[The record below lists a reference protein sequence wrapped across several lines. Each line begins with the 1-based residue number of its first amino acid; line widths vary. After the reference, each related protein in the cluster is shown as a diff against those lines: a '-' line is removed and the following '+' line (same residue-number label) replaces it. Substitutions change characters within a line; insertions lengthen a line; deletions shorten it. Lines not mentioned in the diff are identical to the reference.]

1 MRVAVVGAGAWGTA
15 LACALAA
22 RRPAAGQAPREIV
35 LWARRAEHAARMQ
48 LERVNDQ
55 YLPGVPLPPSVRV
68 TDRLHDAVQW
78 AQADDAAP
86 AGGPPSGATDSGGLL
101 AVAVPTAALRP
112 TLQALRACGPLPPL
126 LWLCKGF
133 ERDSGRLPH
142 EIVAAELPG
151 HPAGP
156 LSGPSFAAEVAR
168 GLPTALV
175 VAGAAPLCEAA
186 TRALHGEALRL
197 YSSADVIG
205 VEVGGA
211 VKNVMA
217 IGTGIADALGLGH
230 NARAALITRGL
241 AETRRLGVA
250 LGGRADTFTGLAGLG
265 DLILTCTGELSR
277 NRRVGL
283 ELGRGVELA
292 SALARLGH
300 VAEGVWSAPATA
312 ARAAERGIEM
322 PITQAVCAVLDGR
335 LSPKAALE
343 ALLARGPRSEAE

>member
-1 MRVAVVGAGAWGTA
+1 VRIAVIGAGAWGTA
-15 LACALAA
+15 LACSLAT
-22 RRPAAGQAPREIV
+22 RRPHGGAPAPDV
-35 LWARRAEHAARMQ
+35 TLWTRRADHADELRR
-48 LERVNDQ
+48 LRTNEK
-55 YLPGVPLPPSVRV
+55 YLPGIALPSSLHI
-68 TDRLHDAVQW
+68 TDRLDEAVRR
-78 AQADDAAP
+78 AH
-86 AGGPPSGATDSGGLL
+86 GGLL

-112 TLQALRACGPLPPL
+112 TLRALRACQPLPPL

-133 ERDSGRLPH
+133 ERDSGSLPH

-151 HPAGP
+151 HLAGP
-156 LSGPSFAAEVAR
+156 LSGPSFATEVAQ
-168 GLPTALV
+168 GLPTALL
-175 VAGAAPLCEAA
+175 VAGAAELCAVA
-186 TRALHGEALRL
+186 TRALHGDALRL
-197 YSSADVIG
+197 YSSQDVVG

-217 IGTGIADALGLGH
+217 IGTGIADALGLGN

-250 LGGRADTFTGLAGLG
+250 LGGRPETFTGLAGLG

-283 ELGRGVELA
+283 ALGRGVPLDR
-292 SALARLGH
+292 ALADLGH

-312 ARAAERGIEM
+312 ARAQHQGVEM

-335 LSPKAALE
+335 LAPSAALDL
-343 ALLARGPRSEAE
+343 LLARGPRSEGE